1 MGAVYEKEL
10 KGYLHG
16 MTGII
21 FISVNLLFSGLMLFL
36 KNLTGQ
42 LWYFQDPQM
51 ESMIYYQLM
60 ILFLTIPTL
69 TMRSIAEDRRQKT
82 DQLLYSLPLSL
93 PKIVLAKYF
102 ALLTTAVLP
111 TLVSLFYPLILSLYG
126 TVNFGT
132 TYTALLTQALFI
144 ALLCAIGMFI
154 SSLTESPAIAAI
166 LTLTV
171 NAALFLMS
179 FFTTAIPQTELASLI
194 GFAVIIVLVAFLAYY
209 MTKSVI
215 AAYAVGAVGIVAE
228 IILYFVKKDLFAG
241 AINKVIDAMSV
252 FSRVDLGTSGILD
265 LSGIVYFVTAAALFV
280 FLSVQAVEKRRW
292 S

>member
-1 MGAVYEKEL
+1 
-10 KGYLHG
+10 
-16 MTGII
+16 
-21 FISVNLLFSGLMLFL
+21 
-36 KNLTGQ
+36 
-42 LWYFQDPQM
+42 
-51 ESMIYYQLM
+51 
-60 ILFLTIPTL
+60 
-69 TMRSIAEDRRQKT
+69 
-82 DQLLYSLPLSL
+82 
-93 PKIVLAKYF
+93 
-102 ALLTTAVLP
+102 
-111 TLVSLFYPLILSLYG
+111 
-126 TVNFGT
+126 
-132 TYTALLTQALFI
+132 
-144 ALLCAIGMFI
+144 MFI

-241 AINKVIDAMSV
+241 AINKVIDATSV

>member
-1 MGAVYEKEL
+1 MKAIYKREL
-10 KGYLHG
+10 RSYFNS
-16 MTGII
+16 MTGWVFAAALSV
-21 FISVNLLFSGLMLFL
+21 FIGIYFTAYNLMAGYTYFSYALNATLIVFMALV
-36 KNLTGQ
+36 
-42 LWYFQDPQM
+42 PV
-51 ESMIYYQLM
+51 
-60 ILFLTIPTL
+60 L
-69 TMRSIAEDRRQKT
+69 TMRSLAEERRSKT
-82 DQLLYSLPLSL
+82 DQLLFTAPVSLTGV
-93 PKIVLAKYF
+93 VLGKYF
-102 ALLTTAVLP
+102 AMLTVLAAP
-111 TLVSLFYPLILSLYG
+111 VALACVCPLIIRMNGTAHFKADYASLLAY
-126 TVNFGT
+126 F
-132 TYTALLTQALFI
+132 LLAAAEI
-144 ALLCAIGMFI
+144 ALGLLV

>member
-42 LWYFQDPQM
+42 LWHFQDPQM

-215 AAYAVGAVGIVAE
+215 AAYAVGAAGIVAE

>member
-1 MGAVYEKEL
+1 MGAVYEREL

-36 KNLTGQ
+36 ENLKC
-42 LWYFQDPQM
+42 QDPKM
-51 ESMIYYQLM
+51 EALIYYQLM
-60 ILFLTIPTL
+60 ILFLTIPIL

-111 TLVSLFYPLILSLYG
+111 TLVSLLYPLILSLYG

>member
-1 MGAVYEKEL
+1 MGAVYEREL

-36 KNLTGQ
+36 ENLK
-42 LWYFQDPQM
+42 YQDPKM
-51 ESMIYYQLM
+51 EALIYYQLM
-60 ILFLTIPTL
+60 ILFLTIPIL

-111 TLVSLFYPLILSLYG
+111 TLVSLLYPLILSLYG

-241 AINKVIDAMSV
+241 AINNVIDAMSV

>member
-1 MGAVYEKEL
+1 MGAVYEREL

-36 KNLTGQ
+36 ENLK
-42 LWYFQDPQM
+42 YQDPKM
-51 ESMIYYQLM
+51 EALIYYQLM
-60 ILFLTIPTL
+60 ILFLTIPIL

-111 TLVSLFYPLILSLYG
+111 TLVSLLYPLILSLYG

-194 GFAVIIVLVAFLAYY
+194 GFAVIIVLVAVLAYY

-228 IILYFVKKDLFAG
+228 IILYFVKKDLFAV

>member
-1 MGAVYEKEL
+1 MGAVYEREL

-60 ILFLTIPTL
+60 ILFLTIPIL

-111 TLVSLFYPLILSLYG
+111 TLVSLLYPLILSLYG

>member
-1 MGAVYEKEL
+1 MGAVYEREL

-36 KNLTGQ
+36 ENLK
-42 LWYFQDPQM
+42 YQDPKM
-51 ESMIYYQLM
+51 EALIYYQLM
-60 ILFLTIPTL
+60 ILFLTIPIL

-228 IILYFVKKDLFAG
+228 IILYFAKKDLFAG

-265 LSGIVYFVTAAALFV
+265 LGGIVYFVTAAALFV

>member
-1 MGAVYEKEL
+1 MGAVYEREL

-36 KNLTGQ
+36 ENLK
-42 LWYFQDPQM
+42 YQDPKM
-51 ESMIYYQLM
+51 EALICYQLM
-60 ILFLTIPTL
+60 ILFLTIPIL

-111 TLVSLFYPLILSLYG
+111 TLVSLLYPLILSLYG

>member
-60 ILFLTIPTL
+60 ILFLTIPIL

-111 TLVSLFYPLILSLYG
+111 TLVSLLYPLILSLYG

>member
-1 MGAVYEKEL
+1 MGAVYEREL

-36 KNLTGQ
+36 ENLK
-42 LWYFQDPQM
+42 YQDPKM
-51 ESMIYYQLM
+51 EALIYYQLM
-60 ILFLTIPTL
+60 ILFLTIPIL

-111 TLVSLFYPLILSLYG
+111 TLVSLLYPLILSLYG

-144 ALLCAIGMFI
+144 ALLCAVGMFI

>member
-1 MGAVYEKEL
+1 MGAVYEREL

-36 KNLTGQ
+36 ENLK
-42 LWYFQDPQM
+42 YQDPKM
-51 ESMIYYQLM
+51 EAMIYYQLM
-60 ILFLTIPTL
+60 ILFLTIPIL

-111 TLVSLFYPLILSLYG
+111 TLVSLLYPLILSLYG

-252 FSRVDLGTSGILD
+252 FSRVDLGTNGILD

>member
-1 MGAVYEKEL
+1 MGAVYEREL

-36 KNLTGQ
+36 ENLK
-42 LWYFQDPQM
+42 YQDPKM
-51 ESMIYYQLM
+51 EALIYYQLM
-60 ILFLTIPTL
+60 ILFLTIPIL

-111 TLVSLFYPLILSLYG
+111 TLVSLLYPLILSLYG

-179 FFTTAIPQTELASLI
+179 FFTIAIPQTELASLI

>member
-1 MGAVYEKEL
+1 MGAVYEREL

-36 KNLTGQ
+36 ENLK
-42 LWYFQDPQM
+42 YQDPKM
-51 ESMIYYQLM
+51 EALIYYQLM
-60 ILFLTIPTL
+60 ILFLTIPIL

-111 TLVSLFYPLILSLYG
+111 TLVSLLYPLILSLYG

-179 FFTTAIPQTELASLI
+179 FFTTAIPQTERASLI

>member
-1 MGAVYEKEL
+1 MGAVYEREL

-60 ILFLTIPTL
+60 ILFLTIPIL

>member
-1 MGAVYEKEL
+1 MGAVYEREL

-36 KNLTGQ
+36 ENLK
-42 LWYFQDPQM
+42 YQDPKM
-51 ESMIYYQLM
+51 EALIYYQLM
-60 ILFLTIPTL
+60 ILFLTIPIL

-111 TLVSLFYPLILSLYG
+111 TLVSLLYPLILSLYG

-215 AAYAVGAVGIVAE
+215 VAYAVGAVGIVAE

-280 FLSVQAVEKRRW
+280 FLSVQVVEKRRW

>member
-1 MGAVYEKEL
+1 MGAVYEREL

-36 KNLTGQ
+36 ENLK
-42 LWYFQDPQM
+42 YQDPRM
-51 ESMIYYQLM
+51 EALIYYQLM
-60 ILFLTIPTL
+60 ILFLTIPIL

-111 TLVSLFYPLILSLYG
+111 TLVSLLYPLILSLYG

>member
-1 MGAVYEKEL
+1 MGAVYEREL

-36 KNLTGQ
+36 ENLK
-42 LWYFQDPQM
+42 YQDPKM
-51 ESMIYYQLM
+51 EALIYYQLM
-60 ILFLTIPTL
+60 ILFLTIPIL

-215 AAYAVGAVGIVAE
+215 AAYAIGAVGIVAE

>member
-1 MGAVYEKEL
+1 MGAVYEREL

-36 KNLTGQ
+36 ENLK
-42 LWYFQDPQM
+42 YQDPKM
-51 ESMIYYQLM
+51 EALIYYQLM
-60 ILFLTIPTL
+60 ILFLTIPIL

-111 TLVSLFYPLILSLYG
+111 TLVSLLYPLILSLYG

-265 LSGIVYFVTAAALFV
+265 LSGIVYFVTAAVLFV

>member
-1 MGAVYEKEL
+1 
-10 KGYLHG
+10 
-16 MTGII
+16 
-21 FISVNLLFSGLMLFL
+21 
-36 KNLTGQ
+36 
-42 LWYFQDPQM
+42 M
-51 ESMIYYQLM
+51 EALIYYQLM
-60 ILFLTIPTL
+60 ILFLTIPIL

-111 TLVSLFYPLILSLYG
+111 TLVSLLYPLILSLYG

-154 SSLTESPAIAAI
+154 SSLTESSAIAAI

>member
-1 MGAVYEKEL
+1 MGAVYEREL

-36 KNLTGQ
+36 ENLKC
-42 LWYFQDPQM
+42 QDPKM
-51 ESMIYYQLM
+51 EALIYYQLM
-60 ILFLTIPTL
+60 ILFLTIPIL

-102 ALLTTAVLP
+102 ALLTTAFLP
-111 TLVSLFYPLILSLYG
+111 TLVSLLYPLILSLYG

>member
-1 MGAVYEKEL
+1 MGAVYEGEL

-36 KNLTGQ
+36 ENLK
-42 LWYFQDPQM
+42 YQDPKM
-51 ESMIYYQLM
+51 EALIYYQLM
-60 ILFLTIPTL
+60 ILFLTIPIL

-111 TLVSLFYPLILSLYG
+111 TLVSLLYPLILSLYG

-228 IILYFVKKDLFAG
+228 IILYIVKKDLFAG

>member
-1 MGAVYEKEL
+1 MGAVYEREL

-36 KNLTGQ
+36 ENLKYQG
-42 LWYFQDPQM
+42 PKM
-51 ESMIYYQLM
+51 EALIYYQLM
-60 ILFLTIPTL
+60 ILFLTIPIL

>member
-1 MGAVYEKEL
+1 MGAVYEREL

-36 KNLTGQ
+36 ENLK
-42 LWYFQDPQM
+42 YQDPKM
-51 ESMIYYQLM
+51 EALIYYQLM
-60 ILFLTIPTL
+60 ILFLTIPIL

-111 TLVSLFYPLILSLYG
+111 TLVSLLYPLILSLYG

-241 AINKVIDAMSV
+241 VINKVIDAMSV

>member
-1 MGAVYEKEL
+1 MGAVYEREL

-36 KNLTGQ
+36 ENLK
-42 LWYFQDPQM
+42 YQDPKM
-51 ESMIYYQLM
+51 EALIYYQLM
-60 ILFLTIPTL
+60 ILFLTIPIL

-111 TLVSLFYPLILSLYG
+111 TLVSLLYPLILSLYG
-126 TVNFGT
+126 TVNFVT

>member
-1 MGAVYEKEL
+1 MGAVYEREL

-36 KNLTGQ
+36 ENLK
-42 LWYFQDPQM
+42 YQDPKM
-51 ESMIYYQLM
+51 EALIYYQLM
-60 ILFLTIPTL
+60 ILFLTIPIL

-111 TLVSLFYPLILSLYG
+111 TLVSLLYPLILSLYG

-179 FFTTAIPQTELASLI
+179 FFTTAIPQTKLASLI

>member
-1 MGAVYEKEL
+1 MGAVYEREL

-36 KNLTGQ
+36 ENLK
-42 LWYFQDPQM
+42 YQDPKM
-51 ESMIYYQLM
+51 EALIYYQLM
-60 ILFLTIPTL
+60 ILFLTIPIL

-171 NAALFLMS
+171 TAALFLMS

>member
-111 TLVSLFYPLILSLYG
+111 TLVSLLYPLILSLYG

>member
-1 MGAVYEKEL
+1 MGAVYEREL

-36 KNLTGQ
+36 ENLK
-42 LWYFQDPQM
+42 YQDPKM
-51 ESMIYYQLM
+51 EALIYYQLM
-60 ILFLTIPTL
+60 ILFLTIPIL

-265 LSGIVYFVTAAALFV
+265 LGGIVYFVTAAALFV

>member
-1 MGAVYEKEL
+1 MGAVYEREL

-36 KNLTGQ
+36 ENLK
-42 LWYFQDPQM
+42 YQDPKM
-51 ESMIYYQLM
+51 EALIYYQLM
-60 ILFLTIPTL
+60 ILFLTIPIL

-111 TLVSLFYPLILSLYG
+111 TLVSLLYPLILSLYG

-265 LSGIVYFVTAAALFV
+265 LRGIVYFVTAAALFV

>member
-1 MGAVYEKEL
+1 MGAVYEREL

-36 KNLTGQ
+36 KNLK
-42 LWYFQDPQM
+42 YQDPKM
-51 ESMIYYQLM
+51 EALIYYQLM
-60 ILFLTIPTL
+60 ILFLTIPIL

-111 TLVSLFYPLILSLYG
+111 TLVSLLYPLILSLYG

>member
-1 MGAVYEKEL
+1 MGAVYEREL

-36 KNLTGQ
+36 ENLK
-42 LWYFQDPQM
+42 YQDPKM
-51 ESMIYYQLM
+51 EALIYYQLM
-60 ILFLTIPTL
+60 ILFLTIPIL

-111 TLVSLFYPLILSLYG
+111 TLVSLLYPLILSLYG

-171 NAALFLMS
+171 NVALFLMS

>member
-1 MGAVYEKEL
+1 MGAVYEREL

-36 KNLTGQ
+36 ENLK
-42 LWYFQDPQM
+42 YQDPKM
-51 ESMIYYQLM
+51 EALIYYQLM
-60 ILFLTIPTL
+60 ILFLTIPIL

-111 TLVSLFYPLILSLYG
+111 TPVSLLYPLILSLYG

>member
-1 MGAVYEKEL
+1 MGAVYEREL

-36 KNLTGQ
+36 ENLK
-42 LWYFQDPQM
+42 YQDPKM
-51 ESMIYYQLM
+51 EALIYYQLM
-60 ILFLTIPTL
+60 ILFLTIPIL

>member
-1 MGAVYEKEL
+1 MGAVYEREL

-36 KNLTGQ
+36 ENLK
-42 LWYFQDPQM
+42 YQDPKM
-51 ESMIYYQLM
+51 EALIYYQLM
-60 ILFLTIPTL
+60 ILFLTIPIL

-82 DQLLYSLPLSL
+82 DRLLYSLPLSL

-111 TLVSLFYPLILSLYG
+111 TLVSLLYPLILSLYG

>member
-1 MGAVYEKEL
+1 MGAVYEREL

-36 KNLTGQ
+36 ENLK
-42 LWYFQDPQM
+42 YQDPKM
-51 ESMIYYQLM
+51 EALIYYQLM
-60 ILFLTIPTL
+60 ILFLTIPIL

-111 TLVSLFYPLILSLYG
+111 TLVSLLYPLILSLYG

-215 AAYAVGAVGIVAE
+215 AAYAIGAVGIVAE

>member
-36 KNLTGQ
+36 ENLK
-42 LWYFQDPQM
+42 YQDPKM
-51 ESMIYYQLM
+51 EALIYYQLM
-60 ILFLTIPTL
+60 ILFLTIPIL

-111 TLVSLFYPLILSLYG
+111 TLVSLLYPLILSLYG

-194 GFAVIIVLVAFLAYY
+194 GFAGRCAPAAECLRPRGFL
-209 MTKSVI
+209 
-215 AAYAVGAVGIVAE
+215 
-228 IILYFVKKDLFAG
+228 LL
-241 AINKVIDAMSV
+241 
-252 FSRVDLGTSGILD
+252 L
-265 LSGIVYFVTAAALFV
+265 
-280 FLSVQAVEKRRW
+280 
-292 S
+292 

>member
-1 MGAVYEKEL
+1 MGAVYEREL

-36 KNLTGQ
+36 ENLK
-42 LWYFQDPQM
+42 YQDPKM
-51 ESMIYYQLM
+51 EALIYCQLM
-60 ILFLTIPTL
+60 ILFLTIPIL

-111 TLVSLFYPLILSLYG
+111 TLVSLLYPLILSLYG